1 MVKNHA
7 ACSSSRMTS
16 QTAFR
21 ISAVLGFLAVA
32 LGAFGAHG
40 LHDVLEKNARIATWE
55 TAVLYHLTHAV
66 VMLVIATLRPLR
78 SAACSLML
86 AGVVI
91 FSGTLYVLAL
101 TNMRWLGAIT
111 PIGGVC
117 LLAGWLTLAFGKP
130 LQE

>member
-1 MVKNHA
+1 MK
-7 ACSSSRMTS
+7 S

-21 ISAVLGFLAVA
+21 ISAITGFLAVA

-40 LHDVLEKNARIATWE
+40 LHDVLEKNGRLATWE

-66 VMLVIATLRPLR
+66 VLLLIATLRPLR
-78 SAACSLML
+78 TAAWWLML
-86 AGVVI
+86 AGVLI

-101 TNMRWLGAIT
+101 TNVKWLGAIT

-117 LLAGWLTLAFGKP
+117 LLAGWLALAFGKANP
-130 LQE
+130 